1 MIKYLRQII
10 LFLVGFCAYITIEVC
25 FRGYSYLLMGIVGGI
40 ILLLI
45 DQINER
51 ISWNIDLIVYGIIG
65 SSIATLFEFF
75 IGETVK
81 ILHINP
87 MWDYSNLPFNFDG
100 VICLPFSLLWIILS
114 IIGVLIADAIN
125 YYVFEELPI
134 PYYKIF
140 GKTVIQYK
148 KKHCKL

>member
-25 FRGYSYLLMGIVGGI
+25 FRGHSYLLMGIVGGI

-65 SSIATLFEFF
+65 SAIATLFEFI
-75 IGETVK
+75 IGETLK
-81 ILHINP
+81 ILNLSP